1 MKYIVS
7 RANYILRISVIL
19 FLFTIAASPQVLADD
34 AAAQRI
40 KELENQL
47 QTMYSNMQMMQS
59 GMQAMQ
65 SELEKLKSQSSQVT
79 QKVEHIE
86 QKTHLE
92 QIEQKAQIEQIEQK
106 VSSGEVVQF
115 KERNKNNMVFFRGG
129 FAHNAQ
135 HHNGLTFQ
143 SNVVPV
149 GAQDRPDK
157 NAWYFGAGFDWNLT
171 DDAWGMAPKTS
182 VLAELMFEYKEFSS
196 RVQGNAL
203 ANVPTQLIGGAENPR
218 NITISQ
224 LSIYASPKIKFREG
238 SRFRPWIIP
247 AGFGVNIISP
257 PGESGSFFI
266 PGVVFGGGAEYRIWK
281 DFYAG
286 VDARYNLT
294 GGKKNGVN
302 VDGLTAGGYVGIGF

>member
-7 RANYILRISVIL
+7 RANYILHISTIL

-65 SELEKLKSQSSQVT
+65 SELEKLRSESSQVT
-79 QKVEHIE
+79 QKVEHIQ
-86 QKTHLE
+86 QKTQE
-92 QIEQKAQIEQIEQK
+92 VQEAQKASPLA
-106 VSSGEVVQF
+106 VAHA

-129 FAHNAQ
+129 FAHSAQ
-135 HHNGLTFQ
+135 ERNGLTFQ
-143 SNVVPV
+143 SNVVPA
-149 GAQDRPDK
+149 GAQDRPDQDG
-157 NAWYFGAGFDWNLT
+157 WYFGAGFDWNLT
-171 DDAWGMAPKTS
+171 NDVWGFVPKTS
-182 VLAELMFEYKEFSS
+182 VLAELMFEYREFSS
-196 RVQGNAL
+196 NVQGNAL
-203 ANVPTQLIGGAENPR
+203 ANVPTQLVGGELNPR
-218 NITISQ
+218 SITTTQ
-224 LSIYASPKIKFREG
+224 VSIFASPKIKFREG
-238 SRFRPWIIP
+238 SRLRPWIIP
-247 AGFGVNIISP
+247 AGFGVHIISP

-281 DFYAG
+281 EFYAG
-286 VDARYNLT
+286 VDARYHVT
-294 GGKKNGVN
+294 GGKKDGVN